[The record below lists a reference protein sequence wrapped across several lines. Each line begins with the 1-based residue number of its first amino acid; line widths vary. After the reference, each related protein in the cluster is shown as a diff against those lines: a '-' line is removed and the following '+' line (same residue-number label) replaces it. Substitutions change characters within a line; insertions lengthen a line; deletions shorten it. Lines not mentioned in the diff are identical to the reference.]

1 MALTGDPNQLQPDH
15 ANMKPLDLIKQL
27 QKEDTAGHPDSNKT
41 KASFGIDS
49 PMGLI
54 SSFVFAPVYLYATI
68 KGKHTFWDHTLSFLP
83 DKNFYGPSLDMG
95 CGRGLVL
102 TKVATRKRRLL
113 QTTQTKDCMT
123 YGIDIFN
130 TGDQSGNSPGTLYN
144 NIKSLDLLDSVVAY
158 TASFTEPL
166 PFADNYFSLVT
177 ASLSLH
183 NVPLAGRKFAIREA
197 CRVCKPGGAVI
208 ILDLLGYVADYEAEM
223 KSNGWTKVE
232 RRFAG
237 LGVVF
242 GSWPT
247 QVLLAYKPGM

>member
-1 MALTGDPNQLQPDH
+1 MALTENQDQLQLGH
-15 ANMKPLDLIKQL
+15 ANMESLDLIKQL
-27 QKEDTAGHPDSNKT
+27 RKEDAASHCDRGKT

-49 PMGLI
+49 PMGLM

-68 KGKHTFWDHTLSFLP
+68 KGKHTFWDQALSSLP
-83 DKNFYGPSLDMG
+83 DKTFCGPSLDMG

-102 TKVATRKRRLL
+102 TKVATRKRSLL
-113 QTTQTKDCMT
+113 RTAQIKDSMT

-130 TGDQSGNSPGTLYN
+130 AGDQSGNSPETLYN
-144 NIKSLDLLDSVVAY
+144 NIKSLDLLDSVAVY
-158 TASFTEPL
+158 TASFTELL

-183 NVPLAGRKFAIREA
+183 NVPLAGRKFAVREA
-197 CRVCKPGGAVI
+197 CRVCKPGGVVI
-208 ILDLLGYVADYEAEM
+208 ILDLLGYVAEYEAEM
-223 KSNGWTKVE
+223 RSNGWTKVE

-247 QVLLAYKPGM
+247 QVLLAHKPAM